1 MIDLASL
8 DDVSRKDL
16 FRATSQQMKLDAA
29 FIEKDFWICWVLEY
43 LFGRSSISDKAAFKG
58 GTSLSKGY
66 GLIRRMSEDI
76 DVILDWRLLGYGLD
90 EPWEER
96 GSKKQR
102 AFIEEMHNR
111 ATTFI
116 GNTLLF
122 EMRSDFKDFDL
133 TDFSLEI
140 VPSDP
145 QTIRFYYPQ
154 AFSEDALLQ
163 EIRIEAGALS
173 AWTPAE
179 TIAMTSYAE
188 NFFSDMFVEGEV
200 KVRTVLSER
209 TFWEKVT
216 ILHKESF
223 REVGNVPNRYSRH
236 YYDVY
241 ELSNSATKD
250 RAFKDVDLLERVVSF
265 NSRFY
270 RSAFAHYE
278 LAKPGT
284 LRLMPPEAS
293 ISVLERDYAAM
304 RPMVYGDY
312 PSFSEILESLK
323 HLEDEINFFG
333 ECQGDECQG
342 DAHLDSL
349 SLRALSKD

>member
-1 MIDLASL
+1 MIDLALL
-8 DDVSRKDL
+8 DDASRKDL
-16 FRATSQQMKLDAA
+16 FRATSQQMKLNAA

-43 LFGRSSISDKAAFKG
+43 LFGRTSTSDKAAFKG

-66 GLIRRMSEDI
+66 GLIRRMSEDV

-102 AFIEEMHNR
+102 AFIEEIRNK
-111 ATTFI
+111 AAAFI
-116 GNTLLF
+116 GDTLLS
-122 EMRSDFKDFDL
+122 EMRSDFKELGL
-133 TDFSLEI
+133 TDFSLRI

-163 EIRIEAGALS
+163 EVRIEAGALS

-179 TIAMTSYAE
+179 AIAMTSYAE
-188 NFFSDMFVEGEV
+188 DFFPDMFAKGEV
-200 KVRTVLSER
+200 KVRTVLPER

-223 REVGNVPNRYSRH
+223 REASNVPNRYSRH

-241 ELSNSATKD
+241 ELSNSAAKD
-250 RAFKDVDLLERVVSF
+250 RAFKDVELLERVVSF

-278 LAKPGT
+278 LAKPET
-284 LRLMPPEAS
+284 LKLMPPKAS
-293 ISVLERDYAAM
+293 IGVLEKDYAAM
-304 RPMVYGDY
+304 RPMIYGDY
-312 PSFSEILESLK
+312 PLFSEILESLK
-323 HLEDEINFFG
+323 HLEGEIN
-333 ECQGDECQG
+333 
-342 DAHLDSL
+342 SL
-349 SLRALSKD
+349 G